1 MNSIDEIFAFPTWE
15 ERIAFI
21 KASRRT
27 PRPRTKE
34 NMDAWFAKRH
44 KVYDKNA
51 RKDMRTIVKEEYY
64 DNNGVLHPATF
75 EKEPVARIG
84 LPLEQD
90 IVNIHTAFTVGKE
103 PLLKT
108 DTEDKGE
115 LDLLRVMKKVGSD
128 NKLRFQNKREVR
140 SWLSEQEVCEY
151 WYRHDDGNF
160 WRKVWKKVASLVG
173 IKVRPKYR
181 LRCQIWSPFRGDRLY
196 PIFADNG
203 QDYLGIGREY
213 EYKLADNSYVYCF
226 MLVTNEWVYQ
236 VQRGVN
242 TVWEDSEG
250 YPFRHG
256 FSKNPTIY
264 AYRDQALY
272 SSVVGIRESLENLT
286 SDFSDA
292 IRMNFF
298 PKLILEGDLANGGAE
313 NIGKSHLLKITGG
326 GKAYY
331 LDWHQTSDMVKTQMD
346 NLLSRYYSLTNTPLI
361 SFDQLQGSGTF
372 PSGTSFDYMFMATL
386 FSVDNHW
393 EVMGEFFQR
402 RYNFLQAAC
411 GDLVPSLKDASETLD
426 VDVVQRPYR
435 IEDLSKRIS
444 DAVNA
449 VDGHVMSRKEAVMLV
464 GIADDFKTEME
475 EINEDVKKGQQVQ
488 DVFTSAE

>member
-1 MNSIDEIFAFPTWE
+1 MNSIDEIFAFPTWD

-27 PRPRTKE
+27 PKPRTSE
-34 NMDAWFAKRH
+34 NMDAWFTKRH
-44 KVYDKNA
+44 KVYDKA
-51 RKDMRTIVKEEYY
+51 LRKDMKTIVREEYY
-64 DNNGVLHPATF
+64 DSKGVLHPAEF
-75 EKEPVARIG
+75 EKDPVARIG

-90 IVNIHTAFTVGKE
+90 IVNIHTAFAVGKE

-108 DTEDKGE
+108 DTEDVGE
-115 LDLLRVMKKVGSD
+115 LDLLGVMKKVGKD

-140 SWLSEQEVCEY
+140 AWLSEQEVCEY
-151 WYRHDDGNF
+151 WYRHDDGGF
-160 WRKVWKKVASLVG
+160 WRKVWRKTASLVG
-173 IKVRPKYR
+173 IKARPRYR

-203 QDYLGIGREY
+203 QDYLGVGREY
-213 EYKLADNSYVYCF
+213 ECRLSDSSTMYCF
-226 MLVTNEWVYQ
+226 MLVANDTVWQ
-236 VQRGVN
+236 VQRGVSGS
-242 TVWEDSEG
+242 WEDSPG
-250 YPFRHG
+250 YPFKHG

-264 AYRDQALY
+264 AYREQALY
-272 SSVVGIRESLENLT
+272 APVTGIRESLETLT

-361 SFDQLQGSGTF
+361 SFDQLRGSGTF

-386 FSVDNHW
+386 FAVDNHW

-402 RYNFLQAAC
+402 RWNFIQAAC
-411 GDLVPSLKDASETLD
+411 GDLAPSLKEASETLD
-426 VDVVQRPYR
+426 VEVVQCPYR
-435 IEDLSKRIS
+435 IEDLSKRIN

-449 VDGHVMSRKEAVMLV
+449 VDGRVMSRKQGVMLV
-464 GIADDFKTEME
+464 GVADDFRTEME
-475 EINEDVKKGQQVQ
+475 EIEEDLKKAQQAQ
-488 DVFTSAE
+488 DVFASAE